1 MRLNEIKSQ
10 GDNDARIKELLSG
23 SAKIVQH
30 WKKVFDQVNKDDPDN
45 FVPFSDVEYYAQ
57 QVHNLTD
64 ERDVDAAHKVAVKLS
79 KLS

>member
-23 SAKIVQH
+23 SAKTVKH
-30 WKKVFDQVNKDDPDN
+30 WKEVFDQVNKDDKET
-45 FVPFSDVEYYAQ
+45 FVPLTDVEYYTHQ
-57 QVHNLTD
+57 IHNLTD